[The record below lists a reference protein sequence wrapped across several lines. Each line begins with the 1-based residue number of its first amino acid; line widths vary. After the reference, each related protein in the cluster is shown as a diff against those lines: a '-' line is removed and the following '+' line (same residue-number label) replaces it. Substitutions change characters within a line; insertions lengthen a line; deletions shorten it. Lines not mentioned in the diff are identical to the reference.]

1 MKLYE
6 LAATP
11 SCRRV
16 NIFLKEIGID
26 IPRQVINVRDGENLS
41 DEFQSKSITG
51 KIPVL
56 ELDDGTTLCESIA
69 ICRYFDHLVN
79 HKHFL
84 FGQTAL
90 EQAKVEMWHRVVE
103 FQGLYAGF
111 QAFRNISGIYKDR
124 ENCIVEWGYESRN
137 RVGAFLPI
145 LDERLSES
153 EYLATD
159 AFTIVDITAYIFIE
173 FAENALE
180 LTVLKDYS
188 NIARWFKSVE
198 QRPSFHRGA

>member
-56 ELDDGTTLCESIA
+56 ELDDGT
-69 ICRYFDHLVN
+69 
-79 HKHFL
+79 
-84 FGQTAL
+84 
-90 EQAKVEMWHRVVE
+90 
-103 FQGLYAGF
+103 
-111 QAFRNISGIYKDR
+111 
-124 ENCIVEWGYESRN
+124 
-137 RVGAFLPI
+137 
-145 LDERLSES
+145 
-153 EYLATD
+153 
-159 AFTIVDITAYIFIE
+159 
-173 FAENALE
+173 
-180 LTVLKDYS
+180 
-188 NIARWFKSVE
+188 
-198 QRPSFHRGA
+198 